1 MKKPIIKI
9 AAGIV
14 AAALLTSTVV
24 LAYTK
29 NSINR
34 EYQDYRIATGIQL
47 ANDKATIDANNGLI
61 DRQQLLIQRDSVA
74 LVQLHGDLSQISTI
88 TARYADQVNTIVNLH
103 K

>member
-1 MKKPIIKI
+1 MKRPIKKI
-9 AAGIV
+9 AAGIIL
-14 AAALLTSTVV
+14 AALLTSTVV

-47 ANDKATIDANNGLI
+47 ANDKATIEANNGLI
-61 DRQQLLIQRDSVA
+61 DRQQAQIQRDSVA
-74 LVQLHGDLSQISTI
+74 LVQLHGDLLQIGTI